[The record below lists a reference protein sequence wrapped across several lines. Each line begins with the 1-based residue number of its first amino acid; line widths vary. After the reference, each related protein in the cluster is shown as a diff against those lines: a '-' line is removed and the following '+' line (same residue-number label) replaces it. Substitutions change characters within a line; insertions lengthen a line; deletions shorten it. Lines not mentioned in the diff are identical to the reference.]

1 MQFLTRLLPFSFFL
15 LGGCT
20 GPESPPEPQ
29 VPLLGFT
36 VDGRLED
43 KAIDEASGLAR
54 SERRPGTLWVIND
67 SGKAFVHAIAADG
80 ARREG
85 FELGGAKNG
94 DWEDL
99 AAFTLDGESYLLV
112 ADIGDNDAKRG
123 KRTLYV
129 VREPADGD
137 DRAKVDWEIDYEYPD
152 GPRDAESAAVDVENE
167 RVLILSKRDIP
178 PVLYEVPLRPSG
190 DGKVSARWLGTVT
203 SLEHPTR
210 RDVEFASRTK
220 DWHWQPTAMDISADN
235 RAAIILTYRYLYYFL
250 RRPDQGWHEAL
261 NSTPIRVSL
270 GNFRNAEAAAFADD
284 ARTVIVTGEDVHA
297 RVLRVDLGRSGVPE
311 SAALEPDNTDA
322 MASSSERET
331 PVSQTEF
338 PGRSNNGY

>member
-1 MQFLTRLLPFSFFL
+1 MHFLTRLLPFSFFL

-20 GPESPPEPQ
+20 GPDSPPETR
-29 VPLLGFT
+29 VPLLRFA

-54 SERRPGTLWVIND
+54 SQRRPGTLWVIND
-67 SGKAFVHAIAADG
+67 SGKEFVHAIAADG

-85 FELGGAKNG
+85 FELGGAKNR

-99 AAFTLDGESYLLV
+99 AAFTLDGEPYLLV

-123 KRTLYV
+123 KRALYV
-129 VREPADGD
+129 VREPADGE

-178 PVLYEVPLRPSG
+178 PVLYEVPLRPTD
-190 DGKVSARWLGTVT
+190 DGKVTARWLGTVT

-210 RDVEFASRTK
+210 RDVEFAPRTK

-235 RAAIILTYRYLYYFL
+235 RAAVILTYRYLYYFL
-250 RRPDQGWHEAL
+250 RRPEQGWYEAL

-297 RVLRVDLGRSGVPE
+297 RVLRIDLGKSSDDE
-311 SAALEPDNTDA
+311 SQSNTEDSRRRPRVAERRDA
-322 MASSSERET
+322 PYPQIESN
-331 PVSQTEF
+331 
-338 PGRSNNGY
+338 GRTDNGY

>member
-54 SERRPGTLWVIND
+54 SQRRPGTFWVIND
-67 SGKAFVHAIAADG
+67 SGKETVHAILADG

-85 FELGGAKNG
+85 FELGSAKNR

-99 AAFTLDGESYLLV
+99 AAFTLDGEPCLLV

-137 DRAKVDWEIDYEYPD
+137 HRAKVDWEIDYEYPD

-178 PVLYEVPLRPSG
+178 PVLYEVPLRPSD
-190 DGKVSARWLGTVT
+190 DGKVTARWLGTVT

-210 RDVEFASRTK
+210 RDVEFAPRTK
-220 DWHWQPTAMDISADN
+220 NWHWQPTAMDISADN
-235 RAAIILTYRYLYYFL
+235 RAAVILTYRYLYYFL
-250 RRPDQGWHEAL
+250 RKPDQGWYEAL
-261 NSTPIRVSL
+261 NSTPIRVGL

-297 RVLRVDLGRSGVPE
+297 RVLRIDLGLSGNLE
-311 SAALEPDNTDA
+311 SAVLDGDHPDAIAATDKRE
-322 MASSSERET
+322 ASI
-331 PVSQTEF
+331 SQTE
-338 PGRSNNGY
+338 PVGRIDDDQ